1 MVIMSVSLLTSV
13 SWYLCSRPILVRQT
27 GTGLGYG
34 VVWNLRHGGVCI
46 WNCRKQNAHRHKK
59 KLSLG
64 ELHMLN
70 YNDLFSATPR
80 ITFIIFWYIFCVGR
94 RLSLRVLKV
103 FHRQRWKHKK
113 RKDNLASVCETRQYP
128 CPAVKNK
135 KKRAHIYIS
144 SSFSKHSDSHFQHW
158 HIHESVG
165 DRHTHTA
172 VRTRQCTHLQYTYNT
187 LRHGRMRVK

>member
-1 MVIMSVSLLTSV
+1 MFPGISAPGRSWSGRLGLDSGMVLSGTS
-13 SWYLCSRPILVRQT
+13 
-27 GTGLGYG
+27 GTAGFAFGTVG
-34 VVWNLRHGGVCI
+34 NKTHTE
-46 WNCRKQNAHRHKK
+46 
-59 KLSLG
+59 KLSLDK
-64 ELHMLN
+64 LHMLN

-94 RLSLRVLKV
+94 RLSLRVLKA

-113 RKDNLASVCETRQYP
+113 RKDKLASVCETRQHP
-128 CPAVKNK
+128 CPAVKNP

-158 HIHESVG
+158 HIHET
-165 DRHTHTA
+165 HTHTA
-172 VRTRQCTHLQYTYNT
+172 MRTHQCTHLQYTYNT